1 MNKKQI
7 QREIETITHITFDLE
22 DRLRKLTERLI
33 NSESKKET
41 IEKKH
46 PLQSIGETNDIS
58 NTISFLI
65 SNKSKWITG
74 QIIRVDGGLSNI
86 R

>member
-33 NSESKKET
+33 ELKVR
-41 IEKKH
+41 
-46 PLQSIGETNDIS
+46 IGR
-58 NTISFLI
+58 NT
-65 SNKSKWITG
+65 
-74 QIIRVDGGLSNI
+74 
-86 R
+86 